1 MKKLLVLLCFLGLA
15 SANAQTKRGWDEW
28 QKTSCYSKISF
39 RMKEEPK
46 SGSQFHWKIQ
56 FKSDYSELVSFNYHV
71 TDKLQEYNITT
82 HRKTLKAK
90 QESEEIDIYTKEDDI
105 FLIVDKLS
113 LSPYPEAYE
122 DCDN

>member
-1 MKKLLVLLCFLGLA
+1 
-15 SANAQTKRGWDEW
+15 
-28 QKTSCYSKISF
+28 
-39 RMKEEPK
+39 MKEEPK
-46 SGSQFHWKIQ
+46 KGSQFHWKIQ
-56 FKSDYSELVSFNYHV
+56 FKSDYTELVSFNYHV